1 MDQQDPQDKRSKNRQ
16 GMPAVAELIDA
27 HIEAFGDNFTLLKC
41 IDYGTRNRVTLKGQI
56 PYQFPDE
63 MAVDEALHEQNN

>member
-1 MDQQDPQDKRSKNRQ
+1 MDQQDPQDKRSRNREK
-16 GMPAVAELIDA
+16 MPAVAELIDA

-41 IDYGTRNRVTLKGQI
+41 IDYGTGNRVTLKGQI

-63 MAVDEALHEQNN
+63 MAVDEANHQHYE